1 MKTIKYITIALFL
14 LVFTNGFSQENTLQ
28 TIQKKYNTLL
38 QEQNKGVGV
47 LIKKN
52 NKINT
57 LQLGE
62 HQLTEQ
68 KVFNIGSATKTF
80 TAILFLQ
87 EVEKGNLKLN
97 DSIGTYLSPIKNVDG
112 ALTIETLL
120 SHESGLDEVVGKN
133 IQEIY
138 YSKDDALLNSNL
150 LDEIEENN
158 PELIG
163 KYDYCNTN
171 YLLLGKIIEKITDK
185 NYFDLIRERIIEPL
199 NMEHTYPYISKNLR
213 NLATPFSG
221 GKDISEYLDYRYFA
235 NIANA
240 AGSIASTLTDME
252 IFYTSLFETEILL
265 KKESLKLMMNSGN
278 ETYGLGLFKPD
289 NINNYFGHGGNN
301 IGYAFRNG
309 YNPKTKNLYLLFCNE
324 MSIAF
329 QKSIVKDINAFF
341 KDEKVEGFKKIDE
354 KFKSYAGKYLI
365 KEANLVLEVVVED
378 DKIFIASE
386 TQNFKHQLFQKEENT
401 FFDPQ
406 LGVSLT
412 LITDN
417 NKALIFRQSGFKS
430 IINRIEKDTEVKDSK
445 SKNTDKI
452 DVSFHK
458 YIGKFLLKEASLVLE
473 VVVEGDKMFMVS
485 EEQGIKSQLFQKN
498 KTTLFETIAGANLEV
513 ITDNDD
519 ALTFS
524 QNGFTTTINRI
535 TKNN

>member
-1 MKTIKYITIALFL
+1 MKALKQLTIFTFMLF
-14 LVFTNGFSQENTLQ
+14 VSIGFSQEKSLQ
-28 TIQKKYNTLL
+28 TIQEKYNTLL

-57 LQLGE
+57 LQLGN

-87 EVEKGNLKLN
+87 EAEKGNLKLT
-97 DSIGTYLSPIKNVDG
+97 DSIGAYLSPIKNVDG

-133 IQEIY
+133 ILDIY

-150 LDEIEENN
+150 LDEIEEND
-158 PELIG
+158 PKMIG

-185 NYFDLIRERIIEPL
+185 NYFDLVIERIFERL
-199 NMEHTYPYISKNLR
+199 NMDHTYPYVSKNIK
-213 NLATPFSG
+213 NLATPFSAS
-221 GKDISEYLDYRYFA
+221 GKDISEHLDYRYFA
-235 NIANA
+235 NICNA

-301 IGYAFRNG
+301 IGYSFRNG
-309 YNPKTKNLYLLFCNE
+309 YNPKTKNLFLLFANE
-324 MSIAF
+324 MYIPF
-329 QKSIVKDINAFF
+329 QKNIKKDITTFIN
-341 KDEKVEGFKKIDE
+341 DEEIEGFKKVDK

-365 KEANLVLEVVVED
+365 KKANLILEVVVEG

-386 TQNFKHQLFQKEENT
+386 AQGFKNPLFQKDENT

-412 LITDN
+412 LIADN
-417 NKALIFRQSGFKS
+417 NKALTFNQNGFET
-430 IINRIEKDTEVKDSK
+430 IINRIEKDTDIKDSK
-445 SKNTDKI
+445 QKNTDKI

-458 YIGKFLLKEASLVLE
+458 YIGKFLLKEANLVLE
-473 VVVEGDKMFMVS
+473 IVVEGDKMFMVS
-485 EEQGIKSQLFQKN
+485 EEQGLKSQLFQKN
-498 KTTLFETIAGANLEV
+498 KTILFETVAGANIEV

-535 TKNN
+535 K

>member
-1 MKTIKYITIALFL
+1 MKTLKQLTIFTFMLF
-14 LVFTNGFSQENTLQ
+14 VSIGFSQEKSLQ

-57 LQLGE
+57 LQLGK
-62 HQLTEQ
+62 HQLTSE

-87 EVEKGNLKLN
+87 EVEKGNLKLT
-97 DSIGTYLSPIKNVDG
+97 DSIGAYLSPIKNVDG

-120 SHESGLDEVVGKN
+120 SHESGLDEVIGKN
-133 IQEIY
+133 IKEIY
-138 YSKDDALLNSNL
+138 YSKNDALLNSNL
-150 LDEIEENN
+150 LGEIEENN
-158 PELIG
+158 PKQIG
-163 KYDYCNTN
+163 KFNYCNTN

-185 NYFDLIRERIIEPL
+185 NYFDLVRERIIEPL
-199 NMEHTYPYISKNLR
+199 QITNTYPYVSKSLPNLV
-213 NLATPFSG
+213 TPHSD
-221 GKDISEYLDYRYFA
+221 GKDISEFLDYRYFA

-252 IFYTSLFETEILL
+252 IFYTSLFETELLL

-289 NINNYFGHGGNN
+289 NTDNYFGHGGNN
-301 IGYAFRNG
+301 IGYSFRNG
-309 YNPKTKNLYLLFCNE
+309 YNPKAKNLYLLFCNDI
-324 MSIAF
+324 SIVF
-329 QKSIVKDINAFF
+329 QKSITKDINAFF
-341 KDEKVEGFKKIDE
+341 KNEKIEDFKKINE

-365 KEANLVLEVVVED
+365 KEANLVLEVVVEGN
-378 DKIFIASE
+378 KIFMVSE
-386 TQNFKHQLFQKEENT
+386 AQGVKSQLFQKDKNI
-401 FFDPQ
+401 FFGADV
-406 LGVSLT
+406 GASLT
-412 LITDN
+412 LIADN
-417 NKALIFRQSGFKS
+417 KKALTFRQNGFET

-445 SKNTDKI
+445 PKKIDKI

-458 YIGKFLLKEASLVLE
+458 YIGKFLLKEANLVLE
-473 VVVEGDKMFMVS
+473 VVVEEDKMFVVS
-485 EEQGIKSQLFQKN
+485 EAQNMKSELFQKN
-498 KTTLFETIAGANLEV
+498 KTTLFETVAGANLEV
-513 ITDNDD
+513 IANNNN

-535 TKNN
+535 K